1 MKFTLSDQFALTVN
15 DIEIKGEYKKLTKK
29 QEADFKKKFKK
40 EFDLTDELISISKK
54 LRRLEI
60 ENKINKEDDNTKLLE
75 LSDRLEEIQATL
87 EKSEAKEKLAKSRF
101 ELSIDSAQL
110 EELIE
115 LGENYGYSLVIE
127 MINEAVAEG
136 KQKEPKS

>member
-15 DIEIKGEYKKLTKK
+15 DVEIKGEYKKLTKK
-29 QEADFKKKFKK
+29 QEAEFKKKFKK
-40 EFDLTDELISISKK
+40 EFDLTDELIAISKK

-75 LSDRLEEIQATL
+75 LSDRLEEIQAIL
-87 EKSEAKEKLAKSRF
+87 EKSEAKEKLAKARF
-101 ELSIDSAQL
+101 ELSIDSVQL

>member
-1 MKFTLSDQFALTVN
+1 MKFTLSDQFELTVN
-15 DIEIKGEYKKLTKK
+15 DTQIKGEYKKLTKK
-29 QEADFKKKFKK
+29 QEAEFKKKFKK
-40 EFDLTDELISISKK
+40 EFDLTEELIGISKK

-60 ENKINKEDDNTKLLE
+60 ENKINKEEDNTKLLE
-75 LSDRLEEIQATL
+75 LSDRLEEIQTTL
-87 EKSEAKEKLAKSRF
+87 EKSEAKEKLAKERF
-101 ELSIDSAQL
+101 SLSIDSAQL